1 MRRIQYAIILV
12 ITALGLVSCAIDQ
25 LSEAGPDGSPVDVSF
40 EVGVKEALT
49 KANPETTSLDDAS
62 GEFELYVAVFDKAD
76 GTLSTASMIGEDGYQ
91 KVATLKDGSASLKLT
106 LSRSREYKIVFFAM
120 KDGAYVTFFSN
131 ASARFSIAKNNTA
144 NNAAMDAFY
153 ASIDVTA
160 AKTTHEITLKRP
172 FAQLNVLVPADNV
185 PAGQTEFRST
195 MKVKMP
201 IFFDLYEGK
210 ANKTEAE
217 VTFEGNA
224 IDAKPFGKYADT
236 SKPYKWIAMNYVLV
250 PESGTVEVTS
260 FQEDGMAAAAAIGEV
275 PVKVNGRTNLVGNVY
290 GDEFD
295 LDLTVTI
302 DPGFGSEEENP
313 EGGETPGQQPMGG
326 DFVRLTDPTE
336 LQAGDEIIVVYEEGS
351 VALGQPSDNGN
362 YRLPVDV
369 TITGDT
375 ISNPDAKV
383 QVITLEESGDEG
395 WWYLAVDG
403 GYLASQSG
411 NSNYLLTVTE
421 KSDYALWIVDTNNDE
436 ILLYTADGDRCL
448 LCYNVDY
455 PRFSC
460 YDFYSPQEL
469 VSVFVRSGGSDKSEA
484 ILEHKELGC
493 FLPGHTRDYTAG
505 VDQYVREYDGDKL
518 TFVLMKPADNEQMVI
533 TGYSS
538 SLKAGDAV
546 TLAVDWKKGTTRV
559 LSDTYAMTVI
569 KEDGRKV
576 WIADKKG
583 NGFVIK
589 K

>member
-1 MRRIQYAIILV
+1 MRRILYAIILV

-25 LSEAGPDGSPVDVSF
+25 LSEAGPDESPVDVSF

-76 GTLSTASMIGEDGYQ
+76 GTLSTVSMIGKDGYRD
-91 KVATLKDGSASLKLT
+91 VATLKNGSASLKLT

-120 KDGAYVTFFSN
+120 KAGAYTVSFGNGIAFITIGGPKAN
-131 ASARFSIAKNNTA
+131 DAS
-144 NNAAMDAFY
+144 MDAFY

-160 AKTTHEITLKRP
+160 AKTSHEITLKRP
-172 FAQLNVLVPADNV
+172 FAQVNVLVPADNV
-185 PAGQTEFRST
+185 PAGQKTFSSKMT
-195 MKVKMP
+195 VKMP
-201 IFFDLYEGK
+201 ITYNLFDGK
-210 ANKTEAE
+210 AGTVEAPVEFTE
-217 VTFEGNA
+217 NA
-224 IDAKPFGKYADT
+224 IAAEPFGKYADAA
-236 SKPYKWIAMNYVLV
+236 KPYKWIAMNYVIV
-250 PESGTVEVTS
+250 PEDGTVEVTS
-260 FQEDGMAAAAAIGEV
+260 FQEDGMAAATAIGEV

-313 EGGETPGQQPMGG
+313 EGGDTPAPQSNSG

-336 LQAGDEIIVVYEEGS
+336 LQAGDEIIVVYEDGS

-403 GYLASQSG
+403 GYLASQSEDK
-411 NSNYLLTVTE
+411 NYLVTVTE

-559 LSDTYAMTVI
+559 LSDTYAMTVV
-569 KEDGRKV
+569 KEEGRKV

>member
-1 MRRIQYAIILV
+1 MAAAACTLDP
-12 ITALGLVSCAIDQ
+12 L
-25 LSEAGPDGSPVDVSF
+25 AGGDADGGGAPVVVSF

-49 KANPETTSLDDAS
+49 KAPATTALDDAS

-153 ASIDVTA
+153 ATLDVTA
-160 AKTTHEITLKRP
+160 AKATHEVTLKRP

-236 SKPYKWIAMNYVLV
+236 SKPYKWIAMNYVFV
-250 PESGTVEVTS
+250 PEDGTVEVTH
-260 FQEDGMAAAAAIGEV
+260 FQEDGMAEDIAIGEV

-290 GDEFD
+290 GDDFD

-302 DPGFGSEEENP
+302 DPGFTDEEP
-313 EGGETPGQQPMGG
+313 EGGDTPGFPPKGG
-326 DFVRLTDPTE
+326 DFVRLTDVSA
-336 LQAGDEIIVVYEEGS
+336 LQDGDEFIIVYEDAS
-351 VALGQPSDNGN
+351 VAMGPASDNGN
-362 YRLPVDV
+362 FRQAVDV
-369 TITGDT
+369 TITDDT
-375 ISNPDAKV
+375 ISNPAATV
-383 QVITLEESGDEG
+383 QVITLEASEDED

-403 GYLASQSG
+403 GYLAAQEAAK
-411 NSNYLLTVTE
+411 NYLVTVTE
-421 KSDYALWIVDTNNDE
+421 KSDYALWTIVIDDDGTW
-436 ILLYTADGDRCL
+436 LYTAEGDRCL
-448 LCYNVDY
+448 LCYNTND

-460 YDFYSPQEL
+460 YDYNNPQEP
-469 VSVFVRSGGSDKSEA
+469 VSLFVRSGADNSAA
-484 ILEHKELGC
+484 ILEHKEPGC
-493 FLPGHTRDYTAG
+493 YLPDHARSYVAG
-505 VDQYVREYDGDKL
+505 KDQFVREYSGHDL
-518 TFVLMKPADNEQMVI
+518 TFVLTNPFEKEQMVI
-533 TGYSS
+533 TGF
-538 SLKAGDAV
+538 ADTMQEGDAV
-546 TLAVDWKKGTTRV
+546 TLKVDWKKGTTRV
-559 LSDTYAMTVI
+559 LVDSYAMGVVKI
-569 KEDGRKV
+569 EGKNV